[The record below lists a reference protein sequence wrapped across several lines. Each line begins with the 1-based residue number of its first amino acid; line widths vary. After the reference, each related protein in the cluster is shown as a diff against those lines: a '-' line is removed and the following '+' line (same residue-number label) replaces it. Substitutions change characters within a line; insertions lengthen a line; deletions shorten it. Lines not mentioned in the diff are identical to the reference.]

1 MSFDHNLK
9 LVSFRI
15 MFDVNAELSV
25 DGVIEVSGFVE
36 LISIVFLLC
45 DLGSVKSG
53 MFGLFVVFRF
63 DFGARVLWETIC

>member
-1 MSFDHNLK
+1 MSPVRYPILFLAPILISMSFDHNLK

-36 LISIVFLLC
+36 LISILL
-45 DLGSVKSG
+45 
-53 MFGLFVVFRF
+53 
-63 DFGARVLWETIC
+63 